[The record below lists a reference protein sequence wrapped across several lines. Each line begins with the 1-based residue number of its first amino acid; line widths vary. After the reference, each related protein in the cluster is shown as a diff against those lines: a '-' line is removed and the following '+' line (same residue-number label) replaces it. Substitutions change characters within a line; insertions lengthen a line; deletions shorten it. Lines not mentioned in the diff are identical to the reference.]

1 MKTVIDLVLL
11 AIIISCAW
19 AGYKKGLIM
28 GIGGMIAII
37 ISLYGACLVSTAFSY
52 EVIPVLRPF
61 VSGYV
66 EGQMRDNVLTEM
78 GILDTALSV
87 EDILAGDPDLRNEF
101 CVNSYR
107 AVGIYI
113 NAAEQ
118 MATEAEEY
126 AETHAMSIEESV
138 VEVLCSRLSY
148 VAGVT
153 LLFMIFLIA
162 LVAIGNIPNLSFK
175 IPNMDILNDAGGA
188 VMGFITGITF
198 CVLICWALRFLG
210 LVIGKETLESTLLGR
225 FFISIDFI
233 TKGVGI

>member
-1 MKTVIDLVLL
+1 MKTVIDLALL
-11 AIIISCAW
+11 AIIISCVW
-19 AGYKKGLIM
+19 AGYKKGLVM

-52 EVIPVLRPF
+52 EVIPVIRPF
-61 VSGYV
+61 ISGYV
-66 EGQMRDNVLTEM
+66 EGQMRDNILEDM
-78 GILDTALSV
+78 GISDTLLSV
-87 EDILAGDPDLRNEF
+87 EDVLAEDPQLRHEF
-101 CVNSYR
+101 CVISYR
-107 AVGIYI
+107 SVGIYE

-118 MATEAEEY
+118 MASEAEEY
-126 AETHAMSIEESV
+126 SVTHAVSVEEAV
-138 VEVLCSRLSY
+138 VEVLCARLTY
-148 VAGVT
+148 VAGVA

-162 LVAIGNIPNLSFK
+162 LVAIGNIPNLSFR

-188 VMGFITGITF
+188 VMGLITGITF

-210 LVIGKETLESTLLGR
+210 LIIGKETLESTLMGR